1 MLPCSEFDLSLFVQI
16 SSNEC
21 SIPPFFFVPPWRC
34 CFFSSSKFVFLFG
47 GDLSSPNVCGCGEST
62 KRKERTTST
71 GFRRHQLEWQL
82 SALNGVNQMPQVGTP
97 LMGLCENGG
106 SSNPEMS
113 GDWGVR
119 KALIFVR

>member
-1 MLPCSEFDLSLFVQI
+1 MNVPFL
-16 SSNEC
+16 
-21 SIPPFFFVPPWRC
+21 PFFLCRLGGVV
-34 CFFSSSKFVFLFG
+34 FFSSSKFVFLFG
-47 GDLSSPNVCGCGEST
+47 GDLSSPNADDVNLCCSVCGCGEST